1 MYVINSFRS
10 WGLSRWLGAKFD
22 TSKRG
27 HMEMSTSFVIKVQI
41 IDKILTEIKRLYSM
55 QNNRDL
61 IAIEFCHAKELKNIN
76 ISIPQRG
83 RLTGLFFFFLDF
95 HFTFY

>member
-1 MYVINSFRS
+1 
-10 WGLSRWLGAKFD
+10 
-22 TSKRG
+22 
-27 HMEMSTSFVIKVQI
+27 MSTSFVIKDQI

-76 ISIPQRG
+76 MSIPKRG
-83 RLTGLFFFFLDF
+83 RLTGLFYFYFF
-95 HFTFY
+95 